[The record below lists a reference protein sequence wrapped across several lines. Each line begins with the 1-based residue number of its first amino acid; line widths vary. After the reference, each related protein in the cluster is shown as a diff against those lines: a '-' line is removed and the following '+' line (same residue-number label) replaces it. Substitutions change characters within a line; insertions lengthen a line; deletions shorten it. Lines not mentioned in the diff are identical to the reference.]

1 MAHSIRSAVV
11 TIHLIVKATP
21 HSHFALGNHGAPA
34 LRVTPEVSDDL
45 HSAAVTVEAACENTP
60 DGTEV
65 LFAIEGVGEQTA
77 AVQGGQ
83 GCAARH
89 DPTAERRIEQNQ
101 ERGMNHEEGY
111 AFTG

>member
-1 MAHSIRSAVV
+1 MAHSIRSAAV

-45 HSAAVTVEAACENTP
+45 HSAAVTMEAACENTP

-77 AVQGGQ
+77 AVQGGKAVPPAMIQ
-83 GCAARH
+83 QLK
-89 DPTAERRIEQNQ
+89 RRIE
-101 ERGMNHEEGY
+101 
-111 AFTG
+111 

>member
-1 MAHSIRSAVV
+1 M
-11 TIHLIVKATP
+11 
-21 HSHFALGNHGAPA
+21 
-34 LRVTPEVSDDL
+34 TPEVSDDL
-45 HSAAVTVEAACENTP
+45 HNAAVTVEAACENTT

-89 DPTAERRIEQNQ
+89 DPTAERRVE
-101 ERGMNHEEGY
+101 
-111 AFTG
+111 

>member
-1 MAHSIRSAVV
+1 MAHSIRSAAV

-60 DGTEV
+60 PDGTEV
-65 LFAIEGVGEQTA
+65 LFAIKGVGEQTA
-77 AVQGGQ
+77 AVQGGKAVPPAMIQ
-83 GCAARH
+83 QLNAALNK
-89 DPTAERRIEQNQ
+89 IKK
-101 ERGMNHEEGY
+101 EG
-111 AFTG
+111 